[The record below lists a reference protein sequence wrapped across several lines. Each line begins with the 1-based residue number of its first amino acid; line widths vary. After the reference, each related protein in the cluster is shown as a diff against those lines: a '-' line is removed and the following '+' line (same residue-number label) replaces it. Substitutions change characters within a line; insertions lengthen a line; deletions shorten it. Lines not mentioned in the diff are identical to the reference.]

1 MNMVETHNTKPIA
14 STRVGDNG
22 TVLVMGIHYDEA
34 LTCDRKCS
42 VLGPDD
48 DGILVCGYDN
58 VKNIVNFQT
67 RALVIDYQCILDR
80 DADENWRLYKG
91 DFKVIDSDGFIHD
104 GDVLCEMMLYPI
116 KSVEN
121 GHTLYKGTRA
131 NIVIF
136 YPDFPKE
143 KTISAI
149 VIDKSYSEKSRI
161 ELGST
166 SFDMPAVPVV
176 EGERENV
183 KNERRVFNPRNP
195 DDLFDRI
202 DRLEEAVRELQ
213 EKIGQLT
220 EGGTVDVKPH
230 VTIPPPPEKSDEVKI
245 SIKTIGELLALD
257 PTEFRD
263 VMIKM
268 LQGQGFKNIET
279 NSDPN
284 VGYGAMTGSR
294 FGTSYAIFT
303 VQENQSNYSS
313 DLKKVKWLISFQN
326 RHRQEKAIYITSAKL
341 SPEAESEALANHVE
355 VLDIDR
361 LASMLALRNDS
372 FGYRPLQH

>member
-1 MNMVETHNTKPIA
+1 MAEISKRPIA
-14 STRVGDNG
+14 STRVGDNA
-22 TVLVMGIHYDEA
+22 TVLVMGIHYDET
-34 LTCDRKCS
+34 LTCDRKCN

-48 DGILVCGYDN
+48 DGILVCGYDT

-80 DADENWRLYKG
+80 DSDENWSLYKG
-91 DFKVIDSDGFIHD
+91 DFKVIDNDGFIYD

-116 KSVEN
+116 KSVES

-166 SFDMPAVPVV
+166 SFEVPSIPSPD
-176 EGERENV
+176 GEREKVRND
-183 KNERRVFNPRNP
+183 RHVFNPRNP
-195 DDLFDRI
+195 GDLFDRI
-202 DRLEEAVRELQ
+202 DRLEDAVRELQ
-213 EKIGQLT
+213 EQITRLSQSKGESIDISTEIPVTNVKKSENQIEVKTVSELLQLT
-220 EGGTVDVKPH
+220 
-230 VTIPPPPEKSDEVKI
+230 PE
-245 SIKTIGELLALD
+245 
-257 PTEFRD
+257 EFRTLA
-263 VMIKM
+263 IQM
-268 LQGQGFKNIET
+268 LHGQGFKSIET
-279 NSDPN
+279 NSDPE
-284 VGYGAMTGSR
+284 VGYASMTGSR
-294 FGTSYAIFT
+294 FGTSYAIFA

-313 DLKKVKWLISFQN
+313 DLRKVKWLISFQK